1 TSTSFSLLLTL
12 ALVLPG
18 AAALGAETE
27 PAGGTPVPLVIAVAD
42 APSLAAARA
51 RAQAAG
57 ERLGAAGRVP
67 DPQIGGLFSRPSAPG
82 DDMTMWEVAV
92 RQPLPKAGERA
103 ADRDRAAAA
112 LERARADFALMSGET
127 AADVAL

>member
-1 TSTSFSLLLTL
+1 MKKVRGFLRGGGVRYAEPRLRAGRFRMSTSTSFSLLLTL

-57 ERLGAAGRVP
+57 ERLGAAGRFP
-67 DPQIGGLFSRPSAPG
+67 APQIEGMFSTTSTPG
-82 DDMTMWEVAV
+82 DDMTMWEVA
-92 RQPLPKAGERA
+92 
-103 ADRDRAAAA
+103 
-112 LERARADFALMSGET
+112 
-127 AADVAL
+127 